1 MRTCAARSGLREGLA
16 DMSATTV
23 IYAQP
28 SAMGVGAQT
37 LQTGADGGVCTSET
51 GVDQP
56 ERPLLDARR
65 RNVNF
70 EIRSPVLL
78 TTAEAGKTGSGD
90 TEGDG

>member
-23 IYAQP
+23 IYARV
-28 SAMGVGAQT
+28 SAEAKAWIDEQH
-37 LQTGADGGVCTSET
+37 QNTGIPMARLIDLI
-51 GVDQP
+51 
-56 ERPLLDARR
+56 LLDARR

-78 TTAEAGKTGSGD
+78 TTVEAGKTGSGD